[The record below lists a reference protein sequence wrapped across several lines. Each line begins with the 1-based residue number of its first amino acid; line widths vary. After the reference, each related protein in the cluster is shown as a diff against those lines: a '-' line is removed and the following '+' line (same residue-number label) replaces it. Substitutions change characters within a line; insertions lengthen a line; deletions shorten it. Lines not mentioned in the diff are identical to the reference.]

1 MRLSASRIAIAG
13 AFALSLGL
21 GEQARAHFLFIRVGP
36 MAEGGRSADIFFS
49 EQAEAGDPK
58 FVDKIEGTA
67 LWLQTRPG
75 IFTPLTVRKGTDRL
89 RASVPPSGS
98 LSVVGTCEY
107 GVLARPNET
116 AFLLRYYPKA
126 VAGKPLE
133 VNAFPRYDGPS
144 RLEIMPTFA
153 DDRVSLVLTRDGKPI
168 PGVEFHAVDSKLSEA
183 VFSAAADGRASWSPS
198 ASGRYSVYAK
208 QVIKSSGQYREKRYD
223 EIREFATLAFTWPL
237 DRQTADPEAV
247 SLFQKAI
254 ATRAQW
260 TDFPGF
266 SAEVAGAMDGR
277 AFSGKVEVSAEGDVK
292 VDVDEP
298 LAKPWLEEQLG
309 SIAMHR
315 LAEPDSETPVLR
327 FADEDESHPLGRL
340 LTFQGGQFAS
350 SYRVKDNQFTT
361 VNRHI
366 GGQVM
371 TISVLDA
378 QATPEGK
385 FLPRSYV
392 VQSWSA
398 GGGDLVRVETIQE
411 RWTRIGTYDL
421 PLSHVVSNASDRGFS
436 ARSIKL
442 SKHRLARDHK

>member
-1 MRLSASRIAIAG
+1 MSLSISRIAIAG
-13 AFALSLGL
+13 VFVLNLGL
-21 GEQARAHFLFIRVGP
+21 GQSAWAHFLFIRVGP
-36 MAEGGRSADIFFS
+36 MAEGGRSAEVFFS

-67 LWLQTRPG
+67 LWLQTKPG
-75 IFTPLTVRKGTDRL
+75 AFAPLKVRKGTDRL

-133 VNAFPRYDGPS
+133 VNTFSRYDVPG
-144 RLEIMPTFA
+144 RLEIMPTFE
-153 DDRVSLVLTRDGKPI
+153 DDRVTLALVRDGKPI

-183 VFSAAADGRASWSPS
+183 TFSAASDGRASWSPS
-198 ASGRYSVYAK
+198 APGRYSIYVK
-208 QVIKSSGQYREKRYD
+208 QVIKSPGDYKDKHYD

-237 DRQTADPEAV
+237 DRGTADPEAV
-247 SLFQKAI
+247 SLFQKAV

-266 SAEVAGAMDGR
+266 SAEVSGAMDGR
-277 AFSGKVEVSAEGDVK
+277 VFSGKLAVSAEGSVK
-292 VDVDEP
+292 ADVDEP
-298 LAKPWLEEQLG
+298 LAKPWLEDQLG

-315 LAEPDSETPVLR
+315 LAEPDSESPILR
-327 FADEDESHPLGRL
+327 FADDEESHPLGRL
-340 LTFQGGQFAS
+340 LAFQGGQFAS
-350 SYRVKDNQFTT
+350 SYRAKDKQLSV

-371 TISVLDA
+371 TITVLDT

-398 GGGDLVRVETIQE
+398 VDGELARVESVQE
-411 RWTRIGTYDL
+411 RWTRVGAFDL
-421 PLSHVVSNASDRGFS
+421 PASHVVSNASGRGFS
-436 ARSIKL
+436 VRSIAL
-442 SKHRLARDHK
+442 TKHRLAESSR